1 MRFRTISRINYL
13 KRARHR
19 RGFGIHSPFLF
30 RLITTVVE
38 GKRNN
43 PEYKNFKQIKKEAI
57 NLLKVKMLPEIE
69 GLFSQYNLP
78 VSKSAK
84 LYRKIELP
92 LRYSKAVYR
101 LIQYFQPANIF
112 YFGPTLGV
120 NLLIA
125 SLANPKSSV
134 YHIDEN
140 TNLQRFA
147 AELISK
153 SNEMSINYLCEG
165 PPQLVKADFC
175 FVNHP
180 YNPIVSRKIV
190 QKRIDEHG
198 IDDVLIIRGIHES
211 KEMEDCWSELTTSTE
226 VRVTLDLFEIGIALF
241 RRGLQKENFTLKF

>member
-1 MRFRTISRINYL
+1 MKFRTISRINYI

-43 PEYKNFKQIKKEAI
+43 PEYKNFKQLKKEAI
-57 NLLKVKMLPEIE
+57 DLLKGTMVPELE
-69 GLFSQYNLP
+69 SLFLQYNLS
-78 VSKSAK
+78 VSKSGN

-92 LRYSKAVYR
+92 LRYSKAVFR
-101 LIQYFQPANIF
+101 LIQYFQPENIF

-125 SLANPKSSV
+125 SQANPKSTV
-134 YHIDEN
+134 YHIDED
-140 TNLQRFA
+140 TKFQSFA
-147 AELISK
+147 SELITK
-153 SNEMSINYLCEG
+153 YNELSIKYLCED
-165 PPQLVKADFC
+165 PPPLVKAEFC
-175 FVNHP
+175 FVNCP
-180 YNPIVSRKIV
+180 FDPVLSGKIV
-190 QKRIDEHG
+190 HKRINEHG

-211 KEMEDCWSELTTSTE
+211 KEMEDCWLGLTASTE

-241 RRGLQKENFTLKF
+241 RKGLQKENFTLRF

>member
-1 MRFRTISRINYL
+1 M

-43 PEYKNFKQIKKEAI
+43 IEYKNFKQLKKEAI
-57 NLLKVKMLPEIE
+57 GLLKGKVPTELES
-69 GLFSQYNLP
+69 LFLQFNLP
-78 VSKSAK
+78 VSKSGK

-92 LRYSKAVYR
+92 LRYSKAVCR
-101 LIQYFQPANIF
+101 LIQYFQPSNIF

-125 SLANPKSSV
+125 SQANPKSTV

-140 TNLQRFA
+140 HNLQRFA
-147 AELISK
+147 GELIQK
-153 SNEMSINYLCEG
+153 FNDLSINYLCG
-165 PPQLVKADFC
+165 GAPPMVKAEFC
-175 FVNHP
+175 YVNYP
-180 YNPIVSRKIV
+180 FDPVLSRKIV
-190 QKRIDEHG
+190 QKRIEEHG

-211 KEMEDCWSELTTSTE
+211 EEMEDCWSDLISATE
-226 VRVTLDLFEIGIALF
+226 VRVSLDLFEIGIALF
-241 RRGLQKENFTLKF
+241 RKGLQKENFTLKF